1 MKNLST
7 KIYLNLL
14 LAVIVMAI
22 QSCSSAGDEA
32 SNAAA
37 PEPFKLPVDVKVVS
51 TTSINQFEVVSGSVV
66 SNREIS
72 VVSEVSRK
80 IVAVAFNDGSYVTK
94 GQLLYKLD
102 DADLMARLKQVEAD
116 LQLAIVN
123 KNRISALLKNDAVSQ
138 EEFDIATARL
148 IALQSSKDLL
158 QVELQKTQITAPF
171 SGVAGMTKA
180 FTGALANPG
189 MILVKLQEVNPLK
202 IEFSVPE
209 KYLSAINTGMK
220 ISFTLPDSEEKIDA
234 KVSAIESEINAQ
246 TRALTVHATT
256 DNKAGN
262 LKPGM
267 SVRVYYPTSSANQL
281 GIKLPTEALIPGAG
295 GYSVFVVK
303 GGVAK
308 STSVKLSN
316 RSESEALISQGLA
329 HGDTVMISNLLRTG
343 EGTPVQIVTS
353 K

>member
-1 MKNLST
+1 MKNLRT
-7 KIYLNLL
+7 QIYLNLL
-14 LAVIVMAI
+14 LAVIVIAI
-22 QSCSSAGDEA
+22 QSCSSAGGEV
-32 SNAAA
+32 SNASS
-37 PEPFKLPVDVKVVS
+37 ESFKLPVDVKVVS

-123 KNRISALLKNDAVSQ
+123 KNRISALLRNDVVSQ
-138 EEFDIATARL
+138 EEFDIANARL
-148 IALQSSKDLL
+148 ISLQSSKDLL

-171 SGVAGMTKA
+171 SAVAGMTKA

-209 KYLSAINTGMK
+209 KYLSAIKTGMR
-220 ISFTLPDSEEKIDA
+220 ISYTLPDSEEKIDA
-234 KVSAIESEINAQ
+234 KVSAIESEVNSQ

-256 DNKAGN
+256 DNKPGN

-267 SVRVYYPTSSANQL
+267 SVRVYYPTSSANNM

-316 RSESEALISQGLA
+316 RSESEALISEGLID
-329 HGDTVMISNLLRTG
+329 GDTVMVSNLLRTG

>member
-1 MKNLST
+1 MKNSRT

-14 LAVIVMAI
+14 FAVIVIAI
-22 QSCSSAGDEA
+22 QSCSSASAEV
-32 SNAAA
+32 SNNIA
-37 PEPFKLPVDVKVVS
+37 EPFKLPVDVKVVS
-51 TTSINQFEVVSGSVV
+51 ATSIDQIEVVSGSAI
-66 SNREIS
+66 SNREIA

-80 IVAVAFNDGSYVTK
+80 IVNVGFTDGSYVTK

-102 DADLMARLKQVEAD
+102 DADLMARLKQVDAD
-116 LQLAIVN
+116 LQLATIN

-138 EEFDIATARL
+138 EEFDIANARL
-148 IALQSSKDLL
+148 ISLQASKDLL
-158 QVELQKTQITAPF
+158 QVEIQKTQITAPF
-171 SGVAGMTKA
+171 SGIAGITRA
-180 FTGALANPG
+180 FTGSLANPG
-189 MILVKLQEVNPLK
+189 MTLVKLHEVNPLK

-209 KYLSAINTGMK
+209 KYSSAVKTSMK
-220 ISFTLPDSEEKIDA
+220 ISFSLPNVDEQFDA
-234 KVSAIESEINAQ
+234 KITAIESEINTQ

-256 DNKAGN
+256 DNKDGQ

-267 SVRVYYPTSSANQL
+267 SARVYYSTSSSNNL
-281 GIKLPTEALIPGAG
+281 GIKIPTEALIPGAG

-316 RSESEALISQGLA
+316 RSESEALISEGLVD
-329 HGDTVMISNLLRTG
+329 GDTVMISNLLRTG